1 MYPFAKIPRVCPLH
15 FFFKPVPRNGSFPL
29 DCSRPGWS
37 TPFEEGEVLRFA
49 SKQRSPSFP
58 KAVTKQ
64 SRKREKK
71 KKSRGGGYQPP
82 LRGNRNRSER
92 HVLFLLPSH
101 RVNMSCSEETGN
113 GTASGRNVNVEPNNN
128 RALGPPRL
136 G

>member
-64 SRKREKK
+64 SRKEKK
-71 KKSRGGGYQPP
+71 KKKVEEGVIS
-82 LRGNRNRSER
+82 LSSASNRNRSER

>member
-71 KKSRGGGYQPP
+71 KKSRGGGYQPS